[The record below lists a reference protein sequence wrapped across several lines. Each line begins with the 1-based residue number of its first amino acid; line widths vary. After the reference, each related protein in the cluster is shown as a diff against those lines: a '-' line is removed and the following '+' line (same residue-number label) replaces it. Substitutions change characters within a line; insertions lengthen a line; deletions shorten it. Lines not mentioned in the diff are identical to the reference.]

1 LLAAAMY
8 VWRLISPAAVAAMFR
23 PVYSFLANRWYFD
36 ELYHALFVV
45 PAHGLAAVAS
55 GIDQGLIDPFINFLA
70 WMTRQVAGIDA
81 WIDRTFVD
89 GLVNATASAT
99 WTLGNELKR
108 LQTGSLRQYVTFIV
122 VGTVALFV
130 IASLF
135 FRQAL
140 AG

>member
-1 LLAAAMY
+1 MY
-8 VWRLISPAAVAAMFR
+8 VWRVISPAAVAALFR
-23 PVYSFLANRWYFD
+23 PAYTFLANRWYFD
-36 ELYHALFVV
+36 ELYHGLFVV

-55 GIDQGLIDPFINFLA
+55 GIDQGLIDPLLNFLA
-70 WMTRQVAGIDA
+70 WATRQVAALDA

-99 WTLGNELKR
+99 WSLGHELKR
-108 LQTGSLRQYVTFIV
+108 LQTGQLRQYVTFIV
-122 VGTVALFV
+122 AGVVALFV

-135 FRQAL
+135 FRQSL

>member
-1 LLAAAMY
+1 
-8 VWRLISPAAVAAMFR
+8 
-23 PVYSFLANRWYFD
+23 
-36 ELYHALFVV
+36 
-45 PAHGLAAVAS
+45 
-55 GIDQGLIDPFINFLA
+55 
-70 WMTRQVAGIDA
+70 
-81 WIDRTFVD
+81 
-89 GLVNATASAT
+89 LVNATASAT